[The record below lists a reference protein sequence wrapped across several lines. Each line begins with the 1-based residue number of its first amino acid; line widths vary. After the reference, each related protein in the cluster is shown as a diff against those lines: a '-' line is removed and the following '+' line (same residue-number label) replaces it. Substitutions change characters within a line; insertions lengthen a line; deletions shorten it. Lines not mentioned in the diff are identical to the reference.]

1 MNNAAA
7 ATREQARTPDG
18 RFGTQVHPP
27 QESDLV
33 ADPLTDHGISP
44 EDAAAWRM
52 RDVSTSDAVAWHGA
66 GFRPSLVLA
75 RRGPRM
81 V

>member
-7 ATREQARTPDG
+7 AMREQAHTPDG

-44 EDAAAWRM
+44 EDAAVRCNRM
-52 RDVSTSDAVAWHGA
+52 E
-66 GFRPSLVLA
+66 PSLVLA